1 MFKKRGVKKF
11 LLIVAAVLIAVG
23 LALVVV
29 FFYVN
34 NRINNLILGELENKD
49 GVTVMSPD
57 DKNLFT
63 RLMPKLLGFDEEK
76 TYLFL
81 FLNNTELRPGGG
93 FIGVYGIVT
102 LNGGKVKIEHVEGSE
117 IIDNNAPSTPKPVPP
132 QPIADHLGLD
142 RWWFR
147 DSNWSPD
154 FVESSKKALEF
165 YALEQGY
172 KAGDIDGIIG
182 VTPTVLEELLKIV
195 GPIKADGMTFDSIN
209 VTSKLEY
216 EVEYGYKDRGIAVS
230 DRKDIVGIFMKE
242 LFKKMGL
249 TAILNW
255 QEYLDTAVK
264 LSNEKQI
271 LIYSRDEQLQSQL
284 EQLGWDGKIISTD
297 DDYLL
302 WVDANLGALKT
313 DHALD
318 RNIKYSIEPQTD
330 GRFVATVNMEYIH
343 SGSFDWRTSRYLS
356 YVRVFVPEGSEL
368 VNVIRDGKVIT
379 SPNVDKGV
387 ELKKTW
393 FGTFLSLEPGK
404 KTNLSFSYY
413 LPIRIVEKINSG
425 LYGAKVQKQLGT
437 EKYGL
442 TFDLDFG
449 KKLSGAVPAE
459 KQEKWGDNI
468 YYLETDLSVD
478 REVNV
483 EF

>member
-1 MFKKRGVKKF
+1 MFKKKRTKKI
-11 LLIVAAVLIAVG
+11 LLIVAGVLIAST
-23 LALVVV
+23 LALVFI
-29 FFYVN
+29 FFYIN
-34 NRINNLILGELENKD
+34 NRINNLILGELENKNN
-49 GVTVMSPD
+49 VSIMSPE

-63 RLMPKLLGFDEEK
+63 RLMPQLLGFDEEK

-93 FIGVYGIVT
+93 FIGVYGIVS
-102 LNGGKVKIEHVEGSE
+102 LNRGKVKIEHVEGSE

-132 QPIADHLGLD
+132 QPIADYLGLD

-154 FVESSKKALEF
+154 FAESSKKALEF

-172 KAGDIDGIIG
+172 KANEIDGVIG
-182 VTPTVLEELLKIV
+182 VTPTVLEELLKIIGTV
-195 GPIKADGMTFDSIN
+195 KADGLTFDSAN

-216 EVEYGYKDRGIAVS
+216 EVEYGYKDRGIAVAN
-230 DRKDIVGIFMKE
+230 RKEVVGVFMKE
-242 LFKKMGL
+242 LFKKMGI

-255 QEYLDTAVK
+255 QEYLDTAVR

-271 LIYSRDEQLQSQL
+271 LIYSKDVQLQNQI
-284 EQLGWDGKIISTD
+284 EQLGWSAKVASTD

-318 RNIKYSIEPQTD
+318 RNLRYSIEPQAD
-330 GRFVATVNMEYIH
+330 GRFVATINMEYIH
-343 SGSFDWRTSRYLS
+343 GGSFDWRTSRYLS
-356 YVRVFVPEGSEL
+356 YARVFVPEGVEL
-368 VNVIRDGKVIT
+368 VKIVRDGKVI
-379 SPNVDKGV
+379 SSSNVDKGI

-393 FGTFLSLEPGK
+393 FGTFLSLEPNN

-413 LPIRIVEKINSG
+413 LPNRIAEKINNG
-425 LYGAKVQKQLGT
+425 LYSLKVQKQAGT

-442 TFDLDFG
+442 TFVLDFG
-449 KKLSGAVPAE
+449 KKLSGASPAE

-468 YYLETDLSVD
+468 YFYETDLSVD
-478 REVNV
+478 REVSV